1 MLNHENGS
9 AYFKNL
15 PLCNTA
21 KYCSYFVKIMIRKGI
36 MNLEKEP
43 LRNVFQRPS
52 EKTRKLFRLLCNS
65 TVALKTANHPKP
77 PETSWKQSETTQK
90 PSKTTRNFLKLTQNF
105 TKLAIISHTPTG
117 PPHFDCVTSRQ
128 FLPGF
133 STVDLEHKLIVRKV
147 KVGKDDENPSNGHG
161 SQIVDSFSEL

>member
-1 MLNHENGS
+1 
-9 AYFKNL
+9 
-15 PLCNTA
+15 
-21 KYCSYFVKIMIRKGI
+21 MIRKGI

-52 EKTRKLFRLLCNS
+52 EKTRKLCRLLYNS
-65 TVALKTANHPKP
+65 AVAPKTANHPKP

-105 TKLAIISHTPTG
+105 TKLAITSHTPTG
-117 PPHFDCVTSRQ
+117 PPHFDCATSRQ

-147 KVGKDDENPSNGHG
+147 KVGKDDENPSNGHE